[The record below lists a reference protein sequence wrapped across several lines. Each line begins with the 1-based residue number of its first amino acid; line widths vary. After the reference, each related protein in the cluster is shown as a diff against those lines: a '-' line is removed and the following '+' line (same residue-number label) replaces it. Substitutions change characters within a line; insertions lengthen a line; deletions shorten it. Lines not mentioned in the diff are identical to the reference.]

1 MLLLSTDAFLDF
13 LGIGLRTRFVE
24 FVSFLLLA
32 QIWTIG
38 ILFCFVMYKRFRRIA
53 SRWNNE
59 VRHLNLLREIFV
71 FVQSKGTQDVKI
83 SRFNR
88 YFFRRLVIAQMDVM
102 EPEEQIWLRELYR
115 SEGFYDEDRQS
126 LQSRFWWVRL
136 AALVRLETCR
146 YPEILPWLEKLID
159 DPNDF
164 VAMVAMRA
172 LSQLQM
178 PQKLEPVLDALS
190 RRAPSRRDLFIEL
203 LTHFGEGR
211 EADIVAYLRATYDP
225 YIAAIC
231 IEVLGALRGEGV
243 REVIEN
249 FASSSDDGVAESVA
263 KALGELGH
271 TESLE
276 ILRQLSSHESGQ
288 VRAAA
293 LRSLARLSDPRLQ
306 WVLQEH
312 KDDESLPVKRIL
324 YELQEVRSQP

>member
-1 MLLLSTDAFLDF
+1 
-13 LGIGLRTRFVE
+13 
-24 FVSFLLLA
+24 
-32 QIWTIG
+32 
-38 ILFCFVMYKRFRRIA
+38 MYKRLRRIA

-59 VRHLNLLREIFV
+59 VRYLNLLREIFV
-71 FVQSKGTQDVKI
+71 FVQSKGTQDV
-83 SRFNR
+83 SVSWFDR
-88 YFFRRLVIAQMDVM
+88 YFLRRLVLAQMDVM
-102 EPEEQIWLRELYR
+102 EADEQVWLRELYR
-115 SEGFYDEDRQS
+115 SQGFYDEDRES

-164 VAMVAMRA
+164 VALVAMRA
-172 LSQLQM
+172 LSQLRM

-211 EADIVAYLRATYDP
+211 EADIVAYLGATYDP

-231 IEVLGALRGEGV
+231 IEVLGALKGDGV

-263 KALGELGH
+263 RALGELGDDQ
-271 TESLE
+271 SLE
-276 ILRQLSSHESGQ
+276 VLRQLSSHDSAF

-293 LRSLARLSDPRLQ
+293 LRSLARLNDPRLQ

-324 YELQEVRSQP
+324 YELQEARLHP